1 MKTKI
6 NLTFLTV
13 FFSLLVSFSL
23 SAQTPEATLM
33 KNSVTDNVEV
43 YYFHFNARCKT
54 CLTVESETK
63 MSVKELFGGRV
74 EFTAVN
80 LDEKEGEAKGKEL
93 GVNSQTLLVVKGDK
107 KINLT
112 NEGFLYAPTNP
123 DKFRKIIEEK
133 IKPLL

>member
-6 NLTFLTV
+6 NFTFLTV

-23 SAQTPEATLM
+23 SAQSPEASQM
-33 KNSVTDNVEV
+33 QNEGTDEVEV
-43 YYFHFNARCKT
+43 YYFHFNTRCET
-54 CLTVESETK
+54 CRAVESEAK
-63 MSVKELFGGRV
+63 MNVEELFGGEV
-74 EFTAVN
+74 EFTALN

-93 GVNSQTLLVVKGDK
+93 GVNSQTLLIVKGNK

-112 NEGFLYAPTNP
+112 NEGFLYAQTNP